1 MTTGAGR
8 DAERFAAAVDIGHRY
23 TGAQSSE
30 DLELARDLELVA
42 LLRSSRESLAPSADA
57 SARMRAKVMAAAAA
71 TMAQPVAESEAE
83 TTKPDLMVEPGEIT
97 AVEEQTGVASGNVV
111 SIAAAKGRHRFPR
124 RSSSTET
131 PSRRGGVVSAAAAL
145 ALLAAAGSGALFSK
159 DALPGDSLY
168 GVKQATESGRI
179 ALAGKGEAQRRL
191 DIAATRIDEV
201 QKLNSSDRASATER
215 GSDISQALHGFNEQ
229 TTAAS
234 RTWLA
239 GPNSSNSGDL
249 ASWAGTQ
256 SQRLSGM
263 RASMPESAQSDADDS
278 IKMLDQLK
286 SRANALSNRKGCD
299 TVTTGQTDELG
310 PIPAKGACSAKEAP
324 GTQRQFVPDTTQR
337 SSGPSLNT
345 QSKSGSGSGSSTARD
360 DNSDSEPGLKL
371 PEIPGTD
378 TGGLLPNRVPTS
390 ENTSTPEPGLLGGLL
405 GGG

>member
-8 DAERFAAAVDIGHRY
+8 DAERFAAAVDSGHRY
-23 TGAQSSE
+23 AGAQSPE
-30 DLELARDLELVA
+30 DHELARDLELVA

-71 TMAQPVAESEAE
+71 TMAQPVADTE
-83 TTKPDLMVEPGEIT
+83 TTKPDLMAGAAEVT
-97 AVEEQTGVASGNVV
+97 AEEESSNVV
-111 SIAAAKGRHRFPR
+111 SIGTAKGRHRFPR
-124 RSSSTET
+124 RSSSSDA

-159 DALPGDSLY
+159 DALPGDTLY
-168 GVKQATESGRI
+168 GVKQATESGTI

-201 QKLNSSDRASATER
+201 QKLNSSDRTSATDR

-239 GPNSSNSGDL
+239 GPNASNTGDL
-249 ASWAGTQ
+249 ATWAGTQ

-263 RASMPESAQSDADDS
+263 RASMPESARSDADQS

-310 PIPAKGACSAKEAP
+310 PIPAKGACSTKEPASP
-324 GTQRQFVPDTTQR
+324 QRQFVPGVPDTAQR
-337 SSGPSLNT
+337 SSGPSSSS
-345 QSKSGSGSGSSTARD
+345 QSKSGSSSSSPARD
-360 DNSDSEPGLKL
+360 DSSDSGPGLQL
-371 PEIPGTD
+371 PELPGTD

-390 ENTSTPEPGLLGGLL
+390 DNTSTPEPGLLGGLL